1 MVLQGR
7 DDYMRRMQ
15 ASLDLEENKQEAEG
29 GKMEEDEVEENR
41 GKALRLAEAR
51 SKFQS
56 LLLNTIR
63 LEGYKRKI
71 T

>member
-7 DDYMRRMQ
+7 DDYIRRMQ

-29 GKMEEDEVEENR
+29 GKMEEEVEENR

-71 T
+71 R

>member
-1 MVLQGR
+1 
-7 DDYMRRMQ
+7 MRRMQ
-15 ASLDLEENKQEAEG
+15 ASLDLEENKQAEEE
-29 GKMEEDEVEENR
+29 KMDEEVEENR

-63 LEGYKRKI
+63 LEEEEDHKRLSVAGPSE
-71 T
+71 

>member
-7 DDYMRRMQ
+7 DDYIRRMQ

-56 LLLNTIR
+56 HIGALTR
-63 LEGYKRKI
+63 RMQ
-71 T
+71 

>member
-7 DDYMRRMQ
+7 DDYIGRMQ

-29 GKMEEDEVEENR
+29 GKMEEEVEENR

-63 LEGYKRKI
+63 LEGDKRKI

>member
-7 DDYMRRMQ
+7 DDYIRRMQ
-15 ASLDLEENKQEAEG
+15 ASLDLEEKKQGDGE
-29 GKMEEDEVEENR
+29 KMDEEVENR

-63 LEGYKRKI
+63 LERYKRKI
-71 T
+71 R

>member
-29 GKMEEDEVEENR
+29 GKMEEEVEENR

-63 LEGYKRKI
+63 LEGCKRKI